1 MEVYLDNSATTQ
13 TDQEVV
19 DLMVKVLRKDYGNPS
34 ALHQKGMDAE
44 AYLKE
49 ARERIARTL
58 KAKSREI
65 VFTSGGTE
73 GNNLLV
79 RGAAHA
85 NHRAGRHILTS
96 PFEHACVYES
106 MRSLAEEGFEIENL
120 KVDGDGRI
128 NLEELRSRIRPDTI
142 LVSIMQI
149 NNEIGALQPLEELGP
164 LIKAV
169 NPNCLFHTD
178 AVQSYGKEKIIPK
191 DMGIDLLA
199 ASGHKIHGPKGS
211 GFVYIKDK
219 CRVEPLLLGGGQERG
234 LRSGTENT
242 AAIAGLGL
250 AAEKICANLEEEQ
263 NRLYALKEHMV
274 KSLSKIPG
282 LTVNGRTGRDS
293 APQIISVSLAGVR
306 AEVMLHALEERGVY
320 VSAGSACSSNH
331 PRINRTLQAIGL
343 NRDLLDSTIRISLS
357 VYTTMEEI
365 DYACDCMEQ
374 LMPVLARFRRH

>member
-1 MEVYLDNSATTQ
+1 
-13 TDQEVV
+13 
-19 DLMVKVLRKDYGNPS
+19 
-34 ALHQKGMDAE
+34 
-44 AYLKE
+44 
-49 ARERIARTL
+49 
-58 KAKSREI
+58 
-65 VFTSGGTE
+65 
-73 GNNLLV
+73 
-79 RGAAHA
+79 
-85 NHRAGRHILTS
+85 
-96 PFEHACVYES
+96 
-106 MRSLAEEGFEIENL
+106 
-120 KVDGDGRI
+120 
-128 NLEELRSRIRPDTI
+128 
-142 LVSIMQI
+142 MQV

-178 AVQSYGKEKIIPK
+178 AVQSYGKVKIIPK

-211 GFVYIKDK
+211 GFVYIRDK

-263 NRLYALKEHMV
+263 NCLYALKEHMV
-274 KSLSKIPG
+274 KSLSQIPG

-331 PRINRTLQAIGL
+331 PRISRTLQAIGL

-365 DYACDCMEQ
+365 DYACDCMAQ